1 MSASWMGSHFTNDDL
16 VKQSR
21 FADDYTFEA
30 APTGHFIADER
41 PDLVRAK
48 LIALAEETAA
58 AAR

>member
-1 MSASWMGSHFTNDDL
+1 MAAAETA
-16 VKQSR
+16 Q
-21 FADDYTFEA
+21 ADDYTFEA